1 MSRAR
6 TTVALTGN
14 TFIANPVQRLRDP
27 RFLRTIEYLR
37 SADVTLTNLEC
48 SIPDPGTPPA
58 FAAGSGAGATYMVGT
73 AAMVDDL
80 KFMGVDGVC
89 AANNHV
95 SDFGDAGILS
105 TMRVLRDK
113 GLPFAGIGAS
123 LTEASQAAFVTAP
136 TGLRIAFLVACDW
149 GPRGAQG
156 LNFPWPHGYLP
167 SDDGPPFTPRPGV
180 NLLRY
185 QSVSQVSA
193 DQLEQLRR
201 ISADLGW
208 EQDKVYRRHG
218 VWRSHPMVGPDTNLG
233 VEQDTDTSV
242 WFLGRKFEAA
252 GRPGQYSV
260 PCQADLDRLYRH
272 IRDARRQADIVCV
285 GLHDQSHAEHP
296 QGYIDVF
303 AHGAIDAGADV
314 YFNNGG
320 TLGGIEIYKGRPI
333 LYGLPSLFLQTE
345 AVVNA
350 PASAMA
356 RYGLPAD
363 ATGSDFLDVRASGL
377 ARAMAE
383 AGTAH
388 LVAQSTNGS
397 AIHSCVFDEN
407 GALTEVR
414 FQPIE
419 PLGGG
424 VYETGGS
431 SGAGGPVRVPRFR
444 KGLPLFPDPGS
455 PVAAAILERART
467 AAAARGTELDV
478 RDGVGTVHLS

>member
-1 MSRAR
+1 MNAAQ

-14 TFIANPVQRLRDP
+14 IFIASPVQRLRDR
-27 RFLRTIEYLR
+27 RFQRTVEYLR

-48 SIPDPGTPPA
+48 AIPDPGTPPA

-73 AAMVDDL
+73 PEMVDDL

-105 TMRVLRDK
+105 TMRVLRERN
-113 GLPFAGIGAS
+113 LPFAGIGAS

-136 TGLRIAFLVACDW
+136 TGLRIAFIVACDW

-156 LNFPWPHGYLP
+156 LNFPWPFGYLP
-167 SDDGPPFTPRPGV
+167 SDDGPPFRPRPGV

-185 QSVSQVSA
+185 QSVSRVTA
-193 DQLEQLRR
+193 EQLAQLRR

-218 VWRSHPMVGPDTNLG
+218 VWRSHPRVGPDTNLG
-233 VEQDTDTSV
+233 VEQDSDASF
-242 WFLGRKFEAA
+242 WFLGRKFELAE
-252 GRPGQYSV
+252 GHGQYSV
-260 PCQADLDRLYRH
+260 ACEADLERLYRH

-285 GLHDQSHAEHP
+285 GLHDQSHADHKK
-296 QGYIDVF
+296 GYIDVF

-320 TLGGIEIYKGRPI
+320 TLGGIEIYKGKPI
-333 LYGLPSLFLQTE
+333 FYGLPSLFLQTE
-345 AVVNA
+345 AVLNA

-356 RYGLPAD
+356 RYGLPPD
-363 ATGSDFLDVRASGL
+363 ATGSDFLDVRAAGL
-377 ARAMAE
+377 ARAVAE
-383 AGTAH
+383 AGTAQ
-388 LVAQSTNGS
+388 LVAQSAAGS
-397 AIHSCVFDEN
+397 GIHSCVFDGN
-407 GALTEVR
+407 GDLTEIR
-414 FQPIE
+414 LQPIE

-424 VYETGGS
+424 VYETN
-431 SGAGGPVRVPRFR
+431 SGAGGKRSVPRFR
-444 KGLPLFPDPGS
+444 KGLPLFPEPGS
-455 PVAAAILERART
+455 PVADAILERAR
-467 AAAARGTELDV
+467 AAAAGYGTEMEV
-478 RDGVGTVHLS
+478 RDAVGTIRLT